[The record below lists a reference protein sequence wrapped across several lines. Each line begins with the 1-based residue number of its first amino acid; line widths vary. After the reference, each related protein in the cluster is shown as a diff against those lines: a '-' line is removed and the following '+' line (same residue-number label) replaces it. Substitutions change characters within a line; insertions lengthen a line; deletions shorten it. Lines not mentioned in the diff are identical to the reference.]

1 MLAQHASSVPIALV
15 WVSVEEVKRFGL
27 ALYKLCRLCSQP
39 CEPTEAVEGDGGT
52 GTGLRSELLTLVDLD
67 FCMPDSD
74 EVWNTPP
81 GTEPEFIR
89 TTALQETGR
98 DNRDS
103 DNWISQTSG
112 QLYDAHVKFDWI

>member
-1 MLAQHASSVPIALV
+1 MLAQHASSAPIALV
-15 WVSVEEVKRFGL
+15 WVSVEELKRFGL

-39 CEPTEAVEGDGGT
+39 CQPTKAVEGDGGT

-74 EVWNTPP
+74 EIWNTPP
-81 GTEPEFIR
+81 GTGPESVRIAASQQ
-89 TTALQETGR
+89 TSR

-103 DNWISQTSG
+103 ENWISRTSG
-112 QLYDAHVKFDWI
+112 QLYDSRVNFDWI